1 MTTDVLRR
9 TSSAPATSRRKE
21 RPWKTS
27 ATGLGIMRVG
37 VLLGFLGLWSLAV
50 RLELVDPILAKTPQ
64 EVWAAFS
71 ESMSAGD
78 VWPAL
83 QATVFATLLGFVIAS
98 VVGVVIGAL
107 LALLPTV
114 SAVLDPF
121 LDALNAMPRVALAP
135 VFIIYFGIGTSAK
148 VALAFSIVVFVMI
161 FSTRAGIRS
170 ADPEVMR
177 LSVMLDASK
186 LQLFWKV
193 LLPVSVPSIF
203 AGLRLGLVYSFLG
216 VVTSEIIASEEG
228 IGTLIMK
235 YAGAFE
241 LEGVYAFLILLA
253 VVASLF
259 NAGMALLERRILR
272 WQPPAVN

>member
-1 MTTDVLRR
+1 MATQVEVAAVPPAVGASESRGR
-9 TSSAPATSRRKE
+9 AASALTLLA
-21 RPWKTS
+21 
-27 ATGLGIMRVG
+27 LRVG
-37 VLLGFLGLWSLAV
+37 VLVAFVGLWWLAV
-50 RLELVDPILAKTPQ
+50 EAQLVDPILAKSPAQ
-64 EVWAAFS
+64 VWEVFGAALG
-71 ESMSAGD
+71 EG
-78 VWPAL
+78 VVGPAL
-83 QATVFATLLGFVIAS
+83 WATVLATLLGFVLAS
-98 VVGVVIGAL
+98 VVGIVIGAA
-107 LALLPTV
+107 LALLPML

-148 VALAFSIVVFVMI
+148 VALAFSIVVFVLI

-170 ADPEVMR
+170 ADPEVLR

-186 LQLFWKV
+186 LQTFWKV

-228 IGTLIMK
+228 IGTLIVK

-241 LEGVYAFLILLA
+241 MEGVYAFLILLA
-253 VVASLF
+253 LVASVL
-259 NAGMALLERRILR
+259 NTAMAMLEKHILR
-272 WQPPAVN
+272 WQPPAAH

>member
-1 MTTDVLRR
+1 MSTELL
-9 TSSAPATSRRKE
+9 SRPEIKRSTRQKAS
-21 RPWKTS
+21 RDRKTS
-27 ATGLGIMRVG
+27 FVGLTLMR
-37 VLLGFLGLWSLAV
+37 LGFLVGVVSLWWMAV
-50 RLELVDPILAKTPQ
+50 RMDLIDATLAKTPAQ
-64 EVWAAFS
+64 VWDAFAAS
-71 ESMSAGD
+71 LRAGD
-78 VWPAL
+78 VLPAL
-83 QATVFATLLGFVIAS
+83 RATVFATILGFVLAS
-98 VVGVVIGAL
+98 AVGIVIGAA

-114 SAVLDPF
+114 SRVLDPF
-121 LDALNAMPRVALAP
+121 LDAMNAMPRVALAP

-161 FSTRAGIRS
+161 FSTRAGIRA

-241 LEGVYAFLILLA
+241 MEGVYAFLILLA
-253 VVASLF
+253 VVASLL
-259 NAGMALLERRILR
+259 NAAMALLENRILR
-272 WQPPAVN
+272 WQPPAAK

>member
-1 MTTDVLRR
+1 MAAHVETV
-9 TSSAPATSRRKE
+9 AVPPATGARRPRSRGA
-21 RPWKTS
+21 S
-27 ATGLGIMRVG
+27 ALVMLGLRAA
-37 VLLGFLGLWSLAV
+37 VLLGFVALWWLAV
-50 RLELVDPILAKTPQ
+50 GVELVDPILAKSPLQ
-64 EVWAAFS
+64 VWEVFVAAV
-71 ESMSAGD
+71 EEG
-78 VWPAL
+78 VVGPAL
-83 QATVFATLLGFVIAS
+83 WSTVLATVIGFALAS
-98 VVGVVIGAL
+98 VVGIVVGAA

-148 VALAFSIVVFVMI
+148 VALAFSIVVFVLI

-170 ADPEVMR
+170 ADPEILR

-186 LQLFWKV
+186 LQTFWKV

-203 AGLRLGLVYSFLG
+203 SGLRLGLVYSFLG

-228 IGTLIMK
+228 IGTLIVK

-241 LEGVYAFLILLA
+241 MEGVYAFLILLA
-253 VVASLF
+253 VVASVL
-259 NAGMALLERRILR
+259 NTAMAVLEKHILR
-272 WQPPAVN
+272 WQPPATH